1 MTGFRLLK
9 QTRQSTEYSCGA
21 SALQTVLKYWGL
33 ELDEAELMRRLNTN
47 PEVGT
52 YPEDIVR
59 VARELGLHAEV
70 KDNLSLDEIERATS
84 EGPVIILG
92 QAWRSR
98 QDSDA
103 AVEDDWEN
111 GHYVVVLGVDQE
123 YVYFEDPYVRMGKGF
138 LPRQAFE
145 AHWHNIMGGALAKS
159 AKQIRLGI
167 VTRGEKKAQAQMGET
182 FDLSKLNLEK
192 IGSLNLLVTQFEGA
206 LLPYD
211 FVNELK
217 GLWEAGILRPDAFI
231 FLRKDQDGNVS
242 AMEGG
247 RLQEGDE
254 IIEINA
260 LFGALAGLAEGGPA
274 LARVKA
280 QTAATAA
287 AQGDFGLSVADIER
301 IAGKLPNA
309 HSAVIVLFENL
320 WERTFK
326 TIAKKYQGV
335 VIDQRTI
342 SPLSLYQLISG
353 DSQASKPASTVEG
366 QGT

>member
-33 ELDEAELMRRLNTN
+33 ELDEAELMRRLKTN
-47 PEVGT
+47 LEVGT

-70 KDNLSLDEIERATS
+70 KDNLSLDEIEQATR

-98 QDSDA
+98 QDSDT

-111 GHYVVVLGVDQE
+111 GHYVVALGVDQE
-123 YVYFEDPYVRMGKGF
+123 YVYLEDPYVRMGKGF

-145 AHWHNIMGGALAKS
+145 AHWHNVMGGALAKS
-159 AKQIRLGI
+159 AEQIRLGI
-167 VTRGEKKAQAQMGET
+167 FIRGEKKAQAQVDKAL
-182 FDLSKLNLEK
+182 DLTKLNFEK

-217 GLWEAGILRPDAFI
+217 SLWETGILRPDAFI

-247 RLQEGDE
+247 RLQECDE

-260 LFGALAGLAEGGPA
+260 LFGALAGLAEGGPE
-274 LARVKA
+274 LARMKA
-280 QTAATAA
+280 ERAATAA
-287 AQGDFGLSVADIER
+287 AQGDFGLSVADIQR

-309 HSAVIVLFENL
+309 HSAVIVIFENL

-326 TIAKKYQGV
+326 TIAQKYQGV
-335 VIDQRTI
+335 VIDQKTI

-353 DSQASKPASTVEG
+353 DNPGNNSALPAEG
-366 QGT
+366 